1 MDNIAQAVILFLL
14 ILVLYWFIRNYYIDS
29 LNMSGEILSELK
41 KCKGAEEE
49 NNEWSFPARL
59 EHMTTTNSLLMDK
72 IRGEELKPYGSYG
85 DVDVYFTSK
94 FDWHKNPN
102 KQWGIKIPNS
112 YLYWLES
119 EDNNSI

>member
-1 MDNIAQAVILFLL
+1 MGSVTQAVILFLL

-29 LNMSGEILSELK
+29 LNMSGDILYELK
-41 KCKGAEEE
+41 KCKEGSGSDK
-49 NNEWSFPARL
+49 WTFPSRL
-59 EHMTTTNSLLMDK
+59 EHMTTTNGLLMDK
-72 IRGEELKPYGSYG
+72 IMSEDLKPYGAYG

-102 KQWGIKIPNS
+102 DKWGIKIPNS

-119 EDNNSI
+119 EDNHTI